1 MPRALFVLALFTF
14 LLGYLFGL
22 VASPLAWAQTSPARG
37 AHNAAHGAQNIQR
50 SDDMRLADYLGF
62 LRQIAPAAEDG
73 AKDYLAAFERR
84 CGRALTTAE
93 LRRAM
98 SQGDGDPVLM
108 GLIRARQLR
117 DTAGR
122 EQLAGQLRCPSRG
135 QQ

>member
-1 MPRALFVLALFTF
+1 MPRALLALALFTF
-14 LLGYLFGL
+14 MIGYLFGL
-22 VASPLAWAQTSPARG
+22 VTSPLAWAQTSPARG
-37 AHNAAHGAQNIQR
+37 TLNGAQSTQR
-50 SDDMRLADYLGF
+50 SDDMPLADYLGF

-73 AKDYLAAFERR
+73 ARDYLATFEQR

-108 GLIRARQLR
+108 GLIRASQLR
-117 DTAGR
+117 DTAAR

-135 QQ
+135 QR

>member
-1 MPRALFVLALFTF
+1 MPRALLAPALFSL
-14 LLGYLFGL
+14 LLGFVFGL
-22 VASPLAWAQTSPARG
+22 VASPIAWAQTGPARG
-37 AHNAAHGAQNIQR
+37 ALNAVQPVQR
-50 SDDMRLADYLGF
+50 SDDMPLTDYLGF

-84 CGRALTTAE
+84 CDRVLTTAE

-108 GLIRARQLR
+108 GLIRASQLR
-117 DTAGR
+117 DTAAR

-135 QQ
+135 RR

>member
-1 MPRALFVLALFTF
+1 MPRALFALASFSF
-14 LLGYLFGL
+14 LLVFLLGL
-22 VASPLAWAQTSPARG
+22 VASQLAWAQTSPARG
-37 AHNAAHGAQNIQR
+37 VLNGAQSVQR
-50 SDDMRLADYLGF
+50 SDDMPLADYLGF

-84 CGRALTTAE
+84 CDRVLTTAE

-108 GLIRARQLR
+108 GLIRASQLR
-117 DTAGR
+117 DTAAR

-135 QQ
+135 RQ

>member
-1 MPRALFVLALFTF
+1 MPRALFALASFSLLLSF
-14 LLGYLFGL
+14 LLGL

-37 AHNAAHGAQNIQR
+37 ALNAAQSAQSFQR
-50 SDDMRLADYLGF
+50 SDDMPLADYLGF

-73 AKDYLAAFERR
+73 ARDYLAAFERR

-108 GLIRARQLR
+108 GLIRASQLR
-117 DTAGR
+117 DTAAR
-122 EQLAGQLRCPSRG
+122 
-135 QQ
+135 

>member
-1 MPRALFVLALFTF
+1 MPRALLAPALFSL
-14 LLGYLFGL
+14 LLGFVFGL
-22 VASPLAWAQTSPARG
+22 VASPIAWAQTSPARG
-37 AHNAAHGAQNIQR
+37 ALNAVQPVQR
-50 SDDMRLADYLGF
+50 SDDMPLTDYLGF

-84 CGRALTTAE
+84 CDRVLTTAE

-108 GLIRARQLR
+108 GLIRASQLR
-117 DTAGR
+117 DTAAR

-135 QQ
+135 RQ